1 MFSTVILAL
10 VSAHSCLTSYR
21 KSSCAD
27 SSLVKERDV
36 HLCQCCLFVNEF
48 LPKLNRGINLVKLNN
63 GSQFGE
69 SNGCYGAIAQEA
81 GHK

>member
-1 MFSTVILAL
+1 M
-10 VSAHSCLTSYR
+10 
-21 KSSCAD
+21 
-27 SSLVKERDV
+27 KERDV